1 MTTIA
6 LGYHKVQK
14 NLQAKIDS
22 LNLPAVNWKL
32 VCFAGFFMILA
43 LLVFYVWQIND
54 LTRGF
59 YLTNTYEKQISK
71 LSEENKNLQVSF
83 AENSFLG
90 QALEK
95 IKALNFQKT
104 TSVKY
109 IQILDSSAEAVTV
122 NKNI

>member
-6 LGYHKVQK
+6 LSYHRVQK
-14 NLQAKIDS
+14 NLQAKLSSI
-22 LNLPAVNWKL
+22 NLPAVNWKA
-32 VCFAGFFMILA
+32 VCILGFFMILA
-43 LLVFYVWQIND
+43 LLVFYVWQINA
-54 LTRGF
+54 LTRGY
-59 YLTNTYEKQISK
+59 YLTNTYEKQISN
-71 LSEENKNLQVSF
+71 LSEENKNLQISF
-83 AENSFLG
+83 AESSFMG

-109 IQILDSSAEAVTV
+109 IQLLDSAAEAAPA